1 MPASLRDEPRDLADD
16 RLVAGELANQAVPGF
31 PGRGTDLRLGY
42 VIDDKSRILEVLGQ
56 ICCGGEFTGGHEK
69 IEGPSTLTH
78 GADTASHLR
87 SSKPGRVRLVGDEM
101 ADTDEL
107 VSPGELS

>member
-1 MPASLRDEPRDLADD
+1 MPASLGDEPRDLADD
-16 RLVAGELANQAVPGF
+16 RLAAGELANQAGPGL

-42 VIDDKSRILEVLGQ
+42 VIDDKSRILEMLGQ

-69 IEGPSTLTH
+69 VEGPSALTY
-78 GADTASHLR
+78 GADTASHLG
-87 SSKPGRVRLVGDEM
+87 SSEPSRVGLGLDEM